1 MGLTSKIQEAAKPE
15 QKDHTLLK
23 EEYEFLFSVMK
34 ETTFKGE
41 QVQVVYNSIRKL
53 QEQYIFYYGNR

>member
-15 QKDHTLLK
+15 QKDHTLSK

-41 QVQVVYNSIRKL
+41 QVQVVYNTIRKL
-53 QEQYIFYYGNR
+53 QEQYIFHYGNK

>member
-53 QEQYIFYYGNR
+53 QEQYLFYYGNR